1 MTDAEARIAEL
12 EAQLKAEKEK
22 NSKTVTLKVTP
33 KGCIGVYG
41 IRRMPIVLYAQEW
54 DIILGMADEIR
65 QFETDNTNSLSYK

>member
-22 NSKTVTLKVTP
+22 NSKAVTLKVTP